1 MSWLRLHK
9 GSVIHCLQIYYCVLL
24 GKCFR
29 TYIKRFFYYRWV
41 DQCDGAHDHNRRI
54 ERFEVGQNWAML
66 AGSYLGAQ
74 AIGLSG
80 SQMVQNWYD
89 EVTD

>member
-1 MSWLRLHK
+1 MVTHLRK
-9 GSVIHCLQIYYCVLL
+9 NKEY
-24 GKCFR
+24 
-29 TYIKRFFYYRWV
+29 FYSRWV

-66 AGSYLGAQ
+66 AGSYLGTQ

-89 EVTD
+89 EVSHEKNLNTQYNILTLK

>member
-1 MSWLRLHK
+1 MLLCTIKFHR
-9 GSVIHCLQIYYCVLL
+9 VL
-24 GKCFR
+24 GKKFR
-29 TYIKRFFYYRWV
+29 TYVQRFVYRRWV

-66 AGSYLGAQ
+66 AGGYLKTQ

-89 EVTD
+89 EVIN